1 MPARAA
7 SLALP
12 LGPKVI
18 VCLSDRGWRPPS
30 NEGCRESENR
40 SFLDSETRGRMSP
53 SILRAETNQARTLSR
68 PPVQCATKAERGTR
82 DGKRPAESP
91 QLQKMS
97 QTRSLMGLQVWGVAH
112 SNVP

>member
-53 SILRAETNQARTLSR
+53 SVLRAETNQARTLSR
-68 PPVQCATKAERGTR
+68 PPVQRVTKAERGTR